1 MVVENKEI
9 RLVASDLDGT
19 LLDSEKRLPEG
30 FLPLLEQLLARG
42 VCFVAASGRQYF
54 NMLEYFKTLG
64 ERIYFIAENGGVV
77 YYRGRIVMARDME
90 TELWQAVVADVAAK
104 RAGRVILSGGK
115 SAYAAAEDM
124 KDENFARNVNRF
136 FARATVVE
144 KLEPASFDDGICKV
158 AVFAE
163 NASETLTYPVL
174 RHFSARANVVLSGPD
189 WVDIMDLN
197 VGKGGNRFLLY
208 LGDLVRYRNIS
219 HFRWIVSELDEKLDL
234 PFYMIPGNHE
244 IADRFGSDNKYF
256 YRMVFGPLYYWFSYG
271 NVMFIGLDSSE
282 ERYDDAQLEWL
293 EDVLEKVRPHFR
305 YCVVYTHVPPLTD
318 PSWRKQILTEPSVE
332 RLGRILQRHKIDL
345 ILAAHIHQY
354 WRGSVWGIPVV
365 TLMSSGQKIRSDVNK
380 YGYVTVKVGKKGIE
394 EIRPHY
400 LADNMDDDNEYI
412 ELLFSNILVDDRFLV
427 ICLSVLGGGLLLLA
441 AGVIGGRGR

>member
-1 MVVENKEI
+1 MGPKTFYACIIGPVMADFRRWFMKKDPTMNRLSASRFCVVSGKYLTVAG
-9 RLVASDLDGT
+9 LV
-19 LLDSEKRLPEG
+19 
-30 FLPLLEQLLARG
+30 LLAIRS
-42 VCFVAASGRQYF
+42 FAIEIFSFPPENNY
-54 NMLEYFKTLG
+54 
-64 ERIYFIAENGGVV
+64 IAP
-77 YYRGRIVMARDME
+77 
-90 TELWQAVVADVAAK
+90 
-104 RAGRVILSGGK
+104 AGRVMEPEEETFSF
-115 SAYAAAEDM
+115 AAASDTGA
-124 KDENFARNVNRF
+124 K
-136 FARATVVE
+136 
-144 KLEPASFDDGICKV
+144 
-158 AVFAE
+158 
-163 NASETLTYPVL
+163 NAPIERIVKQ
-174 RHFSARANVVLSGPD
+174 AQE
-189 WVDIMDLN
+189 
-197 VGKGGNRFLLY
+197 GGNRFLLY
-208 LGDLVRYRNIS
+208 LGGLVRYRNIS

>member
-1 MVVENKEI
+1 M
-9 RLVASDLDGT
+9 
-19 LLDSEKRLPEG
+19 
-30 FLPLLEQLLARG
+30 
-42 VCFVAASGRQYF
+42 
-54 NMLEYFKTLG
+54 
-64 ERIYFIAENGGVV
+64 
-77 YYRGRIVMARDME
+77 
-90 TELWQAVVADVAAK
+90 
-104 RAGRVILSGGK
+104 
-115 SAYAAAEDM
+115 
-124 KDENFARNVNRF
+124 
-136 FARATVVE
+136 
-144 KLEPASFDDGICKV
+144 
-158 AVFAE
+158 
-163 NASETLTYPVL
+163 
-174 RHFSARANVVLSGPD
+174 
-189 WVDIMDLN
+189 
-197 VGKGGNRFLLY
+197 
-208 LGDLVRYRNIS
+208 RYRNIS

>member
-1 MVVENKEI
+1 MNRLSASRFCVVSGKYLTVAG
-9 RLVASDLDGT
+9 LV
-19 LLDSEKRLPEG
+19 
-30 FLPLLEQLLARG
+30 LLAIRS
-42 VCFVAASGRQYF
+42 FAIEIFSFPPENNY
-54 NMLEYFKTLG
+54 
-64 ERIYFIAENGGVV
+64 IAP
-77 YYRGRIVMARDME
+77 
-90 TELWQAVVADVAAK
+90 
-104 RAGRVILSGGK
+104 AGRVMEPEEETFSF
-115 SAYAAAEDM
+115 AAASDTGA
-124 KDENFARNVNRF
+124 K
-136 FARATVVE
+136 
-144 KLEPASFDDGICKV
+144 
-158 AVFAE
+158 
-163 NASETLTYPVL
+163 NAPIERIVKQ
-174 RHFSARANVVLSGPD
+174 AQE
-189 WVDIMDLN
+189 
-197 VGKGGNRFLLY
+197 GGNRFLLY

-234 PFYMIPGNHE
+234 P
-244 IADRFGSDNKYF
+244 
-256 YRMVFGPLYYWFSYG
+256 
-271 NVMFIGLDSSE
+271 
-282 ERYDDAQLEWL
+282 
-293 EDVLEKVRPHFR
+293 FR